1 MNTEIYYFSGTGNSL
16 FVAKELQ
23 KRLSDSNLIPIIRLL
38 NEGKSKANGKIIG
51 VVFPVH
57 ALTVPVAVIKF
68 LRKLDLSSAEYI
80 FIVATRMGIIF
91 NDFKTIHHL
100 LKKKNKKLNAH
111 FLINMYSND
120 SKDENYQTPTKE
132 QIKNLEIK
140 AIEQIDIII
149 EKIKNK
155 KNYLNT
161 DTSFLINHPYN
172 RIGNYV
178 LEKVVISL
186 LKLSEF
192 TGGVNYFYHDLN
204 CNSCGICEK
213 VCLSK
218 KIKIINNRPAWSKEV
233 FCYMC
238 YACINFCPESS
249 IQIKDIPGVKSYTEK
264 VGRYNHPYARIKD
277 LSFQKSLN
285 AYSTSDKLTL
295 EDRNELKENN

>member
-1 MNTEIYYFSGTGNSL
+1 MNTAIYYFSGTGNSL

-23 KRLSDSNLIPIIRLL
+23 KRLTDSNLIPIIRLL
-38 NEGKSKANGKIIG
+38 NEDKIKTNEKIIG

-57 ALTVPVAVIKF
+57 ALTVPVAVSKF
-68 LRKLDLSSAEYI
+68 LRKLDLITAEYI
-80 FIVATRMGIIF
+80 FVVATRLGIVF
-91 NDFKTIHHL
+91 NDFKTIHSI

-120 SKDENYQTPTKE
+120 SKDENYQTPTTE
-132 QIKNLEIK
+132 QIKNLELG
-140 AIEQIDIII
+140 AIGQIDNIVEI
-149 EKIKNK
+149 IKNK
-155 KNYLNT
+155 KDYLNP
-161 DTSFLINHPYN
+161 DTEFLKTHPYN
-172 RIGNYV
+172 RLGNYV

-192 TGGVNYFYHDLN
+192 TGGVNYFYHDLK
-204 CNSCGICEK
+204 CNGCGICEK
-213 VCLSK
+213 VCLSQ
-218 KIKIINNRPAWSKEV
+218 KINIINNRPAWSKEV

-238 YACINFCPESS
+238 YACINFCPKSS

-285 AYSTSDKLTL
+285 TYTTTEKSEAEDKM
-295 EDRNELKENN
+295 N

>member
-1 MNTEIYYFSGTGNSL
+1 MSTEIYYFSGTGNSL
-16 FVAKELQ
+16 FVANELQ
-23 KRLSDSNLIPIIRLL
+23 KRLTESNLIPIIRLL
-38 NEGKSKANGKIIG
+38 NEDQIKTNGNIIG

-91 NDFKTIHHL
+91 NDFKTIHRI

-132 QIKNLEIK
+132 QIKNFEIK
-140 AIEQIDIII
+140 AIKQIDIIVEVI
-149 EKIKNK
+149 NNK
-155 KNYLNT
+155 KNHLNP

-172 RIGNYV
+172 RIGNFV

-186 LKLSEF
+186 LKLSEY

-204 CNSCGICEK
+204 CNGCGVCEK

-218 KIKIINNRPAWSKEV
+218 KIKIINDHPAWSKEV

-238 YACINFCPESS
+238 YACINFCPKSS

-277 LSFQKSLN
+277 LSLQKSLI
-285 AYSTSDKLTL
+285 AHSTSNKSIPDK
-295 EDRNELKENN
+295 

>member
-1 MNTEIYYFSGTGNSL
+1 MNTAIYYFSGTGNSL

-23 KRLSDSNLIPIIRLL
+23 KRLTDSNLIPIIRLL
-38 NEGKSKANGKIIG
+38 NEDKIKTNEKIIG

-57 ALTVPVAVIKF
+57 ALTVPVAVNKF
-68 LRKLDLSSAEYI
+68 LRKLDLSTAEYI
-80 FIVATRMGIIF
+80 FVVATRLGIIF
-91 NDFKTIHHL
+91 NDFKTIHSI

-120 SKDENYQTPTKE
+120 SKDENYQTPTTE
-132 QIKNLEIK
+132 QIKNLELG
-140 AIEQIDIII
+140 AIGQIDNIVEI
-149 EKIKNK
+149 IKNK
-155 KNYLNT
+155 KDYLNP
-161 DTSFLINHPYN
+161 DTNFLKNHPYN

-192 TGGVNYFYHDLN
+192 TGGVNYFYHDLK
-204 CNSCGICEK
+204 CNGCGICEK
-213 VCLSK
+213 VCLSQ
-218 KIKIINNRPAWSKEV
+218 KINIINNRPAWSKEV

-238 YACINFCPESS
+238 YACINFCPKSS

-277 LSFQKSLN
+277 LSLQKS
-285 AYSTSDKLTL
+285 AKSET
-295 EDRNELKENN
+295 

>member
-16 FVAKELQ
+16 FVAKQLQ
-23 KRLSDSNLIPIIRLL
+23 KRLIDSNLIPIIRLL
-38 NEGKSKANGKIIG
+38 NEGKIKTNGKIIG

-57 ALTVPVAVIKF
+57 ALTVPVAVTKF

-91 NDFKTIHHL
+91 NDFKTIHRI

-120 SKDENYQTPTKE
+120 SKDENYETPTAE

-140 AIEQIDIII
+140 AIEHIDEIVGI
-149 EKIKNK
+149 IKNK

-161 DTSFLINHPYN
+161 DKGFLISHPYN
-172 RIGNYV
+172 KIGNYV

-186 LKLSEF
+186 LKLSEY
-192 TGGVNYFYHDLN
+192 TGGVNYFYHNLN
-204 CNSCGICEK
+204 CNGCGVCEK
-213 VCLSK
+213 VCLSQ
-218 KIKIINNRPAWSKEV
+218 KIKIINNHPDWSREV
-233 FCYMC
+233 YCYMC
-238 YACINFCPESS
+238 YACLNFCPKSS

-277 LSFQKSLN
+277 LSLQKSLHS
-285 AYSTSDKLTL
+285 YSTSDKLIS
-295 EDRNELKENN
+295 ENENELTENE